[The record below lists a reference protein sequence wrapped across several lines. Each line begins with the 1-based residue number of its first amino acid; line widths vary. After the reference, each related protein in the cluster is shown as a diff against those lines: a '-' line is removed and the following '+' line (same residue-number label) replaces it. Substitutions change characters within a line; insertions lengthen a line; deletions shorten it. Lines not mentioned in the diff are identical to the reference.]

1 MGGLVRGVC
10 ACTLSLL
17 TACAGTPESTQA
29 GGAGG
34 PEIGATDVAQSAMAW
49 IGSAAKNVKDH
60 WVMPQDSTLQFV
72 GGKASSRESARQNCV
87 RNALVVAANA
97 KNGNGA
103 TANMVSSAG
112 ARAATP
118 MLARS
123 MSSSYVGAIQTGT
136 MIDPLVRIG
145 GAVASLAFSDN
156 LQTVVDEY
164 TSECMIRQGYKL
176 TNIQPGNY

>member
-1 MGGLVRGVC
+1 MRGLVRGAC
-10 ACTLSLL
+10 ICTLSLL
-17 TACAGTPESTQA
+17 AACAGRSESTQT
-29 GGAGG
+29 GGAGD

-60 WVMPQDSTLQFV
+60 WVIPQDSTVQFV
-72 GGKASSRESARQNCV
+72 GGKAAARESERQNCV
-87 RNALVVAANA
+87 RNAVIAAANA

-103 TANMVSSAG
+103 TAHMVSSAG

-136 MIDPLVRIG
+136 MIDPLLRLG
-145 GAVASLAFSDN
+145 EAAASLALSDN

-164 TSECMIRQGYKL
+164 TSDCMTRQGYRL
-176 TNIQPGNY
+176 TNIKPGNY